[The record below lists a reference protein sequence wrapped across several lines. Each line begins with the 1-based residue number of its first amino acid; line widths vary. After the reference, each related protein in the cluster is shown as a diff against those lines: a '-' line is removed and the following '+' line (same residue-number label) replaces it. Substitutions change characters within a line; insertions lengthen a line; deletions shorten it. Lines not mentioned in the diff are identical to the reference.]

1 MKNINSLEELRTEI
15 ALLELR
21 QKRANADLKE
31 NLLETFD
38 SLKPLN
44 LVKSTLKELTS
55 SPGFKGDLVNSF
67 VGIGLG
73 YVSKKV
79 LIGNTHNM
87 IKQVIGTMI
96 QFGVTGLVSRNAD
109 GLKSGLKN
117 AFNSLF
123 KKKEEEVLEQ

>member
-55 SPGFKGDLVNSF
+55 SPGFKGDLVNSV

>member
-31 NLLETFD
+31 NLLETFE

-55 SPGFKGDLVNSF
+55 SPGFKGDLVNSV